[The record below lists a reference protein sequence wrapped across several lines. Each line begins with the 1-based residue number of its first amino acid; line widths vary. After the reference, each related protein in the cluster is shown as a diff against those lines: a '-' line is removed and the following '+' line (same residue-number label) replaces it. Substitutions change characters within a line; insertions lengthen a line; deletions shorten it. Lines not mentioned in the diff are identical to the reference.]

1 MLKEERLQML
11 LKILEDKEFCTVEQ
25 LSAQLCVSMPTIR
38 RDLTELV
45 NRDLII
51 RSHCSQL

>member
-1 MLKEERLQML
+1 
-11 LKILEDKEFCTVEQ
+11 
-25 LSAQLCVSMPTIR
+25 MPTIR

-51 RSHCSQL
+51 RSNGGAMCIHREDATSPVDFRK